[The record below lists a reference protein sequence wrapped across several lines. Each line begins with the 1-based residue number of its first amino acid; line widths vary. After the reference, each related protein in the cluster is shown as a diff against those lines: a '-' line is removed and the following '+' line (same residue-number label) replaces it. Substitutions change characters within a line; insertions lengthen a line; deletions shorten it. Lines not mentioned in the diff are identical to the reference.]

1 MIAIEA
7 LRLKIGTLQNEL
19 ESNSPGYKNYLGE
32 IHSILRADPELVHV
46 LDPERDLHV
55 LFEAMRKYKN
65 VEIPITEQKKKAA
78 NGIPKGP
85 VSLDEF

>member
-7 LRLKIGTLQNEL
+7 LRIKIETLQQEL
-19 ESNSPGYKNYLGE
+19 ECNSPGYKQYLGD
-32 IHSILRADPELVHV
+32 IHSALRADPELVHI
-46 LDPERDLHV
+46 LDPEKDLHI

-65 VEIPITEQKKKAA
+65 VEIPITEQKKKMAA
-78 NGIPKGP
+78 AAQRGP